1 MAAVGD
7 ERQANRAR
15 ARIHLRQPF
24 YLTYSLPP
32 TTHAGSC
39 RTTDART
46 SAARAG
52 GGNAAPAMPA

>member
-7 ERQANRAR
+7 KQQVNR
-15 ARIHLRQPF
+15 ARIHLCQPF

-32 TTHAGSC
+32 TTYGSC
-39 RTTDART
+39 KTTDART

-52 GGNAAPAMPA
+52 GGNPAPATPA